1 MSKCCLY
8 LKTST
13 IASTLFQTTPLPPGG
28 YILQQPQKYVLYFLN
43 EIKTE
48 ENFHRLPRLTTTE
61 ILEGQTS

>member
-1 MSKCCLY
+1 MLLIFKNIDYCFDFISNN
-8 LKTST
+8 
-13 IASTLFQTTPLPPGG
+13 TPSPGG